1 MIIYDQHLFR
11 FSSLPYSLGP
21 SRWPWPLGPWLW
33 AQRTPF
39 SWVSCCA
46 HISRF
51 VFRSRNAITQPVR
64 SFHRSFVR
72 SFVDSPSGSIALLR
86 LEVQFWNSVSFFP
99 TDSPT
104 SCACVCVC
112 ASDCLF
118 VFTIYWLIIFI
129 SNGISWKSNN
139 DLPYDV
145 SLSD

>member
-72 SFVDSPSGSIALLR
+72 SLILLLVRSHCSVLKFSFETAFHFSQPTPR
-86 LEVQFWNSVSFFP
+86 LHVRV
-99 TDSPT
+99 
-104 SCACVCVC
+104 CVCVC
-112 ASDCLF
+112 QRLF
-118 VFTIYWLIIFI
+118 ICFY
-129 SNGISWKSNN
+129 
-139 DLPYDV
+139 DLLAYNFY
-145 SLSD
+145 